1 MSSISSTSSQSSMP
15 VSATSHQLKPDS
27 RDKEIQSLIK
37 QKSNLNEQIEA
48 VRSNENLD
56 KKLKQERVQ
65 ALKASIQE
73 VDAQIAQIKAEQM
86 QEKMESSKPKQ
97 TEAKKAE
104 PDTYTDISVESMHA
118 LIKNSTTYDRM
129 GKLVNLSK
137 QLEGEIK
144 PIQSEIKMERD
155 WLANNPTNDIGRPL
169 MLENAER
176 IIFQAKREEILDLKS
191 TIRGIDSKIGDL
203 VSELKDNSKA
213 AAKESN
219 IPSSL
224 SRAEDKEETDETNKS
239 SKSGDK
245 SSTAE
250 AAAGTGGASEPATSS
265 APVSASLD
273 ILV

>member
-1 MSSISSTSSQSSMP
+1 MSSVTSTSSQSSMP
-15 VSATSHQLKPDS
+15 ISSTSHQVKSNS

-97 TEAKKAE
+97 TQAKKAE
-104 PDTYTDISVESMHA
+104 SDTYTDINPESMHA

-155 WLANNPTNDIGRPL
+155 RLANNPTNDIGRPL

-176 IIFQAKREEILDLKS
+176 IIFQAKREEILDMKS
-191 TIRGIDSKIGDL
+191 TIRRIDSKIGDL
-203 VSELKDNSKA
+203 VTELKDNSKA
-213 AAKESN
+213 AAKDSI
-219 IPSSL
+219 IPSSP
-224 SRAEDKEETDETNKS
+224 SRTEDKEETNETNKS
-239 SKSGDK
+239 TKSGDK
-245 SSTAE
+245 SSTVE
-250 AAAGTGGASEPATSS
+250 AAGSGGAGPVTGS
-265 APVSASLD
+265 APASASLD
-273 ILV
+273 IWV